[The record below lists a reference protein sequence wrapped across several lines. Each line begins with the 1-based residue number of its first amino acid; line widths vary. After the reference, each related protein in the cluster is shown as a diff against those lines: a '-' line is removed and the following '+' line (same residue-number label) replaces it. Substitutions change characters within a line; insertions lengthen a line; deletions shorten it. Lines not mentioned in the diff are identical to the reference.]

1 MLIWINIAIVGLIA
15 IIAVKLYF
23 NRRIE
28 KKDGNEELAESN
40 IEIKDKVS
48 GLTSKIAGSASS
60 LSNSKSDSNVLG
72 SSSSKPAS
80 LRKEG
85 TTPDDYSVYIVPEV
99 HENNNIN
106 AATIEYESPNQVIVD
121 YGNEV
126 KKFQEPIK
134 QSQMDIMTQRSN
146 DKHELKDLFTID
158 ELIKESKRKDDER
171 EKESKK
177 INKDAEDLTEIKES
191 IKMRKENK
199 DFQDEL
205 IEEVV
210 EEEDSKEESIA
221 DIINEDEEKADEDVK
236 TEIGSASQK
245 DVEEAIESAGEET
258 EEEED
263 SEESITD
270 ALLEEESSEESITE
284 ALPED
289 EEEIK
294 TPALKTPTKIDEK
307 DSVSILSGEDK
318 DYKFG
323 GELEDSELF
332 NDDENDLDYRKD
344 IAKVTNKLKQS
355 KLLQDVK
362 GKFTQD
368 GGSDYQDD
376 FLNESYIRNVNEY
389 EEYEPIINETHVDI
403 DGDYDD
409 YHENDLDQL
418 LREQNTKKIF
428 KSQPAPEVKKEESEI
443 APIKSKPSR
452 DNIKIQ
458 LNGSETVLNK
468 GDEIIFKHDGD
479 TYSSKVFA
487 INGDDISVRYRRKNI
502 TIKPE
507 DVKKIY

>member
-1 MLIWINIAIVGLIA
+1 MLIWMNIAIIGIIA
-15 IIAVKLYF
+15 IIVVKLYF
-23 NRRIE
+23 NRQKE
-28 KKDGNEELAESN
+28 KTGENTDVLDN
-40 IEIKDKVS
+40 IELKDKIS
-48 GLTSKIAGSASS
+48 GLTDKI
-60 LSNSKSDSNVLG
+60 
-72 SSSSKPAS
+72 SSSTSNLSDKNPSSNISNNSSNKPAS

-85 TTPDDYSVYIVPEV
+85 TTPDEYSVYIVPEV
-99 HENNNIN
+99 EENNNIN
-106 AATIEYESPNQVIVD
+106 ANNIEYESPNQVIVN

-146 DKHELKDLFTID
+146 KHELKDLFTID

-199 DFQDEL
+199 DYEDEL
-205 IEEVV
+205 IEEIK
-210 EEEDSKEESIA
+210 DPKEESIA
-221 DIINEDEEKADEDVK
+221 DIIKEDEEKPEEEVK
-236 TEIGSASQK
+236 PEISSASQK
-245 DVEEAIESAGEET
+245 DVNEAIESATNESEEKT
-258 EEEED
+258 ED
-263 SEESITD
+263 VSEKESITD
-270 ALLEEESSEESITE
+270 ALLES
-284 ALPED
+284 

-294 TPALKTPTKIDEK
+294 TPSLKTPTKIEDG
-307 DSVSILSGEDK
+307 VSILSGEDK

-323 GELEDSELF
+323 GQLEDSELF

-362 GKFTQD
+362 EKLTQD
-368 GGSDYQDD
+368 PLEPQQDD
-376 FLNESYIRNVNEY
+376 IPNESYIRNVNEY
-389 EEYEPIINETHVDI
+389 EEYEPIINETHKDF
-403 DGDYDD
+403 DADYEA
-409 YHENDLDQL
+409 YHNEDFDQA

-428 KSQPAPEVKKEESEI
+428 KSQPAPETETVDSEI

-458 LNGSETVLNK
+458 LNNNEVVLKK
-468 GDEIIFKHDGD
+468 GDEIIFKYDGE
-479 TYSSKVFA
+479 TYSSQVFA

>member
-1 MLIWINIAIVGLIA
+1 MLIWINIAIIGVIA

-23 NRRIE
+23 NRRVE
-28 KKDGNEELAESN
+28 QKDGNEELAESN

-48 GLTSKIAGSASS
+48 GITSKITGSASS
-60 LSNSKSDSNVLG
+60 LSNSSSSSNMFG
-72 SSSSKPAS
+72 SSSNKPAS

-199 DFQDEL
+199 DFEDEL

-210 EEEDSKEESIA
+210 VDEDSKEESIA
-221 DIINEDEEKADEDVK
+221 DIINEDEDKVEEDVK
-236 TEIGSASQK
+236 TEIPSASQK
-245 DVEEAIESAGEET
+245 DVEEAIESASEEI

-263 SEESITD
+263 SSEESITD
-270 ALLEEESSEESITE
+270 ALLEE
-284 ALPED
+284 

-307 DSVSILSGEDK
+307 DSVSILPGEDK

-332 NDDENDLDYRKD
+332 NDDMNDLDYRKD

-362 GKFTQD
+362 GKFTQE
-368 GGSDYQDD
+368 SDSEPQDD

-403 DGDYDD
+403 DGDYDA

-458 LNGSETVLNK
+458 LNNSEVVLKK
-468 GDEIIFKHDGD
+468 GDEIIFKYDGD

-502 TIKPE
+502 TIKPD